1 MKHMKVNGTNQKV
14 FFQEDLDRIRRKMRI
29 GDRIET
35 YVYRN
40 RLGEV
45 IEKPRKITRT
55 VVGIYPHLVELESKT
70 AYPKRI
76 TMTYVDMLLGKINK
90 GGKKN
95 V

>member
-14 FFQEDLDRIRRKMRI
+14 YFQEDLDRIRRKMRI

-55 VVGIYPHLVELESKT
+55 VVGIYPHLVELESKNSISQEN
-70 AYPKRI
+70 YHDI
-76 TMTYVDMLLGKINK
+76 CGYVTGKNQ
-90 GGKKN
+90 
-95 V
+95 

>member
-1 MKHMKVNGTNQKV
+1 MEHMRVNGRNQKV
-14 FFQEDLDRIRRKMRI
+14 YFQEDLDQIRRKMRI
-29 GDRIET
+29 GERIET

-45 IEKPRKITRT
+45 IDKPQKITRT

-76 TMTYVDMLLGKINK
+76 TMTYVDILLGKTNK

>member
-1 MKHMKVNGTNQKV
+1 MKHMKVNGTNQRV
-14 FFQEDLDRIRRKMRI
+14 YFREDLERIRSKVRI

-45 IEKPRKITRT
+45 IVKPRKITRT
-55 VVGIYPHLVELESKT
+55 VVGIYPHLAELESKT
-70 AYPKRI
+70 AYPRRI

-90 GGKKN
+90 GEKKN

>member
-14 FFQEDLDRIRRKMRI
+14 YFQEDLDRIRRKMRI

-40 RLGEV
+40 ILGEV

-55 VVGIYPHLVELESKT
+55 AVGIYPHLVELESKI

>member
-1 MKHMKVNGTNQKV
+1 M
-14 FFQEDLDRIRRKMRI
+14 
-29 GDRIET
+29 
-35 YVYRN
+35 
-40 RLGEV
+40 

>member
-1 MKHMKVNGTNQKV
+1 MKHMRVNGRNQKV
-14 FFQEDLDRIRRKMRI
+14 YFQEDLDQIRRKMRI
-29 GDRIET
+29 GERIET

-45 IEKPRKITRT
+45 IDKPQKITRT

-76 TMTYVDMLLGKINK
+76 TMTYVDILLGKTNK

>member
-14 FFQEDLDRIRRKMRI
+14 YFQEDLDRIRRKMRI

-40 RLGEV
+40 RLGEL

-55 VVGIYPHLVELESKT
+55 VVGIYLHLVELESKT